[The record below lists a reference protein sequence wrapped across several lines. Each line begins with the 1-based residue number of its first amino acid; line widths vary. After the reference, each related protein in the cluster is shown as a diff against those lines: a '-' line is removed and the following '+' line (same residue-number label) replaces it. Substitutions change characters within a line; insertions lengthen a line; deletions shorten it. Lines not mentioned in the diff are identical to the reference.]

1 MNIACGRKLHTR
13 LESKLEKL
21 LLGSSAHTLLR
32 TLVHAVA
39 DDVVRRAPTLLRD
52 CATLGAI
59 FEAHKLPALLATTNI
74 EHFPITQ
81 IIAGEMRVGRPALAG
96 NTALHVRNTLN
107 VAAFALHFRIKNN
120 LLTKG

>member
-1 MNIACGRKLHTR
+1 MVACCTKI
-13 LESKLEKL
+13 LEAKLENL
-21 LLGSSAHTLLR
+21 LFGSSAHTLLR

-52 CATLGAI
+52 CATLRAI

-74 EHFPITQ
+74 ELFPIIQ
-81 IIAGEMRVGRPALAG
+81 IIAGEMRVRCPALTS
-96 NTALHVRNTLN
+96 NRPLHVSNTLN
-107 VAAFALHFRIKNN
+107 VAAFALHFSIKND